1 VAKISAGRVKG
12 LARVRDQDN
21 SHKQAS
27 VAAAEALIK
36 AETLVVAAGAEA
48 GEAVGTGRT
57 DKCIMWALVRVN
69 LEGYWRAFQQRVDTG
84 GGFPLHRLGIV
95 YT

>member
-1 VAKISAGRVKG
+1 MVAKISAGRVKG
-12 LARVRDQDN
+12 LVRARDPDN

-69 LEGYWRAFQQRVDTG
+69 WKGTG
-84 GGFPLHRLGIV
+84 EPLPAVSFPSHRLGIV